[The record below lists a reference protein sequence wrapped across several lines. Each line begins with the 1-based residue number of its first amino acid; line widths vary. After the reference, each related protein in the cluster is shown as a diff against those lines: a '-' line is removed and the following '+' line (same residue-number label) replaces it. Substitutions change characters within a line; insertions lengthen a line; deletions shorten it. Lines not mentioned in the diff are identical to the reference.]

1 MRATAGKTPSPRT
14 NSGAHATASPARRRF
29 GRVGWAALRLPRAA
43 APWTSFTA
51 LLALALIAALFVS
64 GAAMTFYYSP
74 TPGVAY
80 DSVDHAQF
88 NLPFGVA
95 VRGLHVY
102 AWNLLLVVVVL
113 HLLRAFAVGAYAAPW
128 RGAWLSAVAVML
140 LVPVLIVTGD
150 LLPWNQSGY
159 WSTRVRLGIAS
170 SVPIAGDLVTGL
182 LRGGPHL
189 GIVSLTRFYVLHIL
203 FLPGVL
209 VALLAVHVYFVARGL
224 QSSVGST
231 VPGAGRRLALDLAT
245 RGLVVFLVVIVALG
259 LAASQ
264 LPAPLGDPADPTD
277 TSYVPRPEWWA
288 LALNQLVTICKGP
301 LIVIPTVLVPGALL
315 AFLVA
320 LPFIDLSPER
330 RPGRRKKVMLAT
342 AALGA
347 VAVGLAMVGYL
358 EDYVEVD
365 TPSAPER

>member
-1 MRATAGKTPSPRT
+1 MRAPAGEHASPRT
-14 NSGAHATASPARRRF
+14 NGGGHAAPSPVAAPSVR
-29 GRVGWAALRLPRAA
+29 GGWAALRFPRAA
-43 APWTSFTA
+43 APWTSLTG

-88 NLPFGVA
+88 NMPFGDV
-95 VRGLHVY
+95 VRGVHVY

-113 HLLRAFAVGAYAAPW
+113 HLLRAFVAGAYTAPW
-128 RGAWLSAVAVML
+128 RGAWLSAVAAVL

-182 LRGGPHL
+182 LRGGNHL

-203 FLPGVL
+203 FLPCAL
-209 VALLAVHVYFVARGL
+209 LALLAVHVVFVARGL
-224 QSSVGST
+224 RSSAGSA
-231 VPGAGRRLALDLAT
+231 GADAGRRLALDLTA
-245 RGLVVFLVVIVALG
+245 RGLLVFLVVIVALG
-259 LAASQ
+259 LASSQ
-264 LPAPLGDPADPTD
+264 FPAPLGDPADPTD

-288 LALNQLVTICKGP
+288 LALNQLVTICRGA
-301 LIVIPTVLVPGALL
+301 LVVIPTVLLPGALL
-315 AFLVA
+315 AFSVA
-320 LPFIDLSPER
+320 LPFIDLSAER
-330 RPGRRKKVMLAT
+330 RKGRRRTVMLAT
-342 AALGA
+342 VALAAVLA
-347 VAVGLAMVGYL
+347 GLAVMGYI
-358 EDYVEVD
+358 EHYVDVKS
-365 TPSAPER
+365 PSSPGR